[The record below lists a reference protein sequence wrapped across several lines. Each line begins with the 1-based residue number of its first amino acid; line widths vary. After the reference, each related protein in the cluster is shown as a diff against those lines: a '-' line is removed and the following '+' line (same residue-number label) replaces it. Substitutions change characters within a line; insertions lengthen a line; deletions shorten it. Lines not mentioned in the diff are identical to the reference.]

1 MLIFQKEKWKDVID
15 EMKPLLP
22 RHWEEV
28 AVDKDK
34 IRLDPDYERY
44 AKLCDDD
51 VLFCFT
57 ARTEEG
63 ELVGYLWAF
72 VQYNLHYKQ
81 SLCAFFD
88 VYYLAPEYRQG
99 FSGINLFAEAEKCL
113 KEMGVEKMFTGTK
126 LLRDVSKI
134 FQYLKWRPT
143 EQSFTK
149 YIGD

>member
-1 MLIFQKEKWKDVID
+1 MLTFQSEKWTDVIE

-34 IRLDPDYERY
+34 IQLDPDFERY
-44 AKLCDDD
+44 AKLCEEET
-51 VLFCFT
+51 LLCFT
-57 ARTEEG
+57 ARTGEG

-72 VQYNLHYKQ
+72 VQYNLHYRK

-88 VYYLAPEYRQG
+88 VYYLAPEHRQG
-99 FSGINLFAEAEKCL
+99 FNGVNLFSEAEKHM
-113 KEMGVEKMFTGTK
+113 KTIGVDKMFTGTK
-126 LLRDVSKI
+126 LLHDVSAI
-134 FQYLKWRPT
+134 FQFLKWRPT
-143 EQSFTK
+143 EQNFTK